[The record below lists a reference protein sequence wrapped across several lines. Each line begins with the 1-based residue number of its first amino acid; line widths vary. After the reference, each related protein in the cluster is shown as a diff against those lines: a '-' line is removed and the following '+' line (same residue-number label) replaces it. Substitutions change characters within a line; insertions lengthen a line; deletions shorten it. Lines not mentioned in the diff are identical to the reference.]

1 MVKIRSKF
9 CSLYSL
15 YSSLRLNLLCVAW
28 AFSVPSHR
36 REEMLACAGFSRKDM
51 RDAAEKL
58 KADKQ
63 VSAN

>member
-1 MVKIRSKF
+1 
-9 CSLYSL
+9 
-15 YSSLRLNLLCVAW
+15 
-28 AFSVPSHR
+28 
-36 REEMLACAGFSRKDM
+36 MLACAGFSRKDM